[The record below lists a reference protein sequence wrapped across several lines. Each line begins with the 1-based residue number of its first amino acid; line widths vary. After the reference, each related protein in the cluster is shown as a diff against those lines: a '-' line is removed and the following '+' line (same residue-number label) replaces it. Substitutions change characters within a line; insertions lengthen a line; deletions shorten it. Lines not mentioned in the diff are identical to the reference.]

1 MIYWSLT
8 CYSAPGTP
16 GPGRECRT
24 PWSWRGGR
32 GPAYCTGTGPG
43 ADSGSRSHRGW
54 SGESWGWGRWR
65 PRGSWPLMEGAW
77 SGAGARSLRTR
88 KTGRAAQLWSLRA
101 LLSDRVLRQSSA
113 AGGVHWVGD
122 EMMESRDNC
131 RMTIMLTPLTVL
143 SMTTILA
150 MMVTATVR
158 ATVCCLCCP
167 RVTDSG
173 SLSQNVFVCP
183 GRWHG

>member
-8 CYSAPGTP
+8 WQQLAPGTP
-16 GPGRECRT
+16 GPDRGCRT

-32 GPAYCTGTGPG
+32 GPAYCTGPGPG
-43 ADSGSRSHRGW
+43 AGTASRSHREW
-54 SGESWGWGRWR
+54 SGGSWGWGRWW
-65 PRGSWPLMEGAW
+65 PRGSWPLMEGAG
-77 SGAGARSLRTR
+77 SGPGARSLRTR

-101 LLSDRVLRQSSA
+101 PLSDRVLRQSSA
-113 AGGVHWVGD
+113 AAGGVHWVGG
-122 EMMESRDNC
+122 EMGTRDNC

-158 ATVCCLCCP
+158 ARVCCLGCP

-183 GRWHG
+183 GRWR